1 MPRKLSKM
9 MFEMHRHLL
18 SQLPVVALSAT
29 AAAPTFQ
36 IRVQV
41 TL

>member
-1 MPRKLSKM
+1 MPRKLSKV
-9 MFEMHRHLL
+9 MFETDRHVL
-18 SQLPVVALSAT
+18 SPQLPVVALNTT
-29 AAAPTFQ
+29 AALTLR